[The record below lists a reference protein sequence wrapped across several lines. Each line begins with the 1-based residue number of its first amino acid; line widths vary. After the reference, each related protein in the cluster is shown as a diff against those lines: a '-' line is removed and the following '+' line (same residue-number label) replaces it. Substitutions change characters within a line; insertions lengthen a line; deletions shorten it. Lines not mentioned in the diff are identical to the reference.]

1 MGLNGDNM
9 GYSDFGNFKL
19 VDGYQLNVTD
29 GYSFTTNWVDIHSA
43 PFFDVTVVFTGG
55 SPAGTLT
62 LQKSNNLQWTGGN
75 RVQPLMTGN
84 VGAVSDAVN
93 APTGSGT
100 VSVSVSGAGIYS
112 LNQYLVGYRWFRV
125 VYTASGNANTQLDM
139 FVNWK
144 K

>member
-1 MGLNGDNM
+1 M

-43 PFFDVTVVFTGG
+43 PYFDVTTVFTGG
-55 SPAGTLT
+55 SPAGTLK
-62 LQKSNNLQWTGGN
+62 LQKSNNLQSTGGN
-75 RVQPLMTGN
+75 RPQPQQAQTGAN
-84 VGAVSDAVN
+84 FVDDTIDM
-93 APTGSGT
+93 PTDTTAGT
-100 VSVSVSGAGIYS
+100 VSVSVSGAGVYE
-112 LNQYLVGYRWFRV
+112 LHQRFAGYRWFRV
-125 VYTASGNANTQLDM
+125 VYTASGNANTQLDI